1 MKFKKESK
9 VENNVPTSSMADIAF
24 LLLIFFMVTTIFKME
39 DGLTITLPRAET
51 AAKQKREMIMR
62 VWIDAAGNIS
72 IQDKLVAVD
81 QVFDIVTNALAENP
95 LLIIA
100 FNADHRT
107 PYGSVSDVMEE
118 LKEANAVRVSFT
130 SDPET
135 MAYKAQRGM
144 R

>member
-1 MKFKKESK
+1 
-9 VENNVPTSSMADIAF
+9 MADIAF

-39 DGLTITLPRAET
+39 DGLTVTLPRAET
-51 AAKQKREMIMR
+51 AAKQKREQILR
-62 VWIDAAGNIS
+62 VWIDGAGNIA
-72 IQDKLVAVD
+72 IQDKIVMVE
-81 QVFDIVTNALAENP
+81 QVLDIMIAALSENP
-95 LLIIA
+95 TMIVA

-107 PYGSVSDVMEE
+107 PYGTVSDVMEQ

-135 MAYKAQRGM
+135 LAYKAQRGL

>member
-1 MKFKKESK
+1 MKFQRDSK

-51 AAKQKREMIMR
+51 AAKQKRDQILR
-62 VWIDAAGNIS
+62 IWIDGAGNIS
-72 IQDKLVAVD
+72 IQDKLVIVD
-81 QVFDIVTNALAENP
+81 QVLDIMISSLAENP

-107 PYGSVSDVMEE
+107 PYGTVSEVMEQ
-118 LKEANAVRVSFT
+118 LKEANAIRVSFT

-135 MAYKAQRGM
+135 QAYKAQRGL